1 MSGNLFKR
9 QAKGIYRQTVKASFV
24 GMYSRRN
31 DMRGGGQRCGCLYGK
46 NTGQNKVQRIRAGG
60 DNMREKGALT
70 DKQERFCQEYIIDYN
85 GTRAAIR
92 AGYSEDSARFH
103 ASRML
108 SRDNIRARV
117 RELQA
122 EQVKRLAVSQDYVV
136 QQLVSVYQKC
146 SEPEPVEEWDGE
158 AHEYLE
164 TGKYTFDSKGA
175 NKALELLGKHLGMY
189 QDKVS
194 VDVQTPKF
202 EGEQDIE

>member
-1 MSGNLFKR
+1 MLSNAKCPPGEKIHAKIYIVSKR
-9 QAKGIYRQTVKASFV
+9 GA
-24 GMYSRRN
+24 
-31 DMRGGGQRCGCLYGK
+31 GK
-46 NTGQNKVQRIRAGG
+46 PAPRFLEVPDIIAGG
-60 DNMREKGALT
+60 ETAGNPISGEGEKVNKRSGLT
-70 DKQERFCQEYIIDYN
+70 AKQERFCQEYIIDYN

-117 RELQA
+117 RQLQA

-158 AHEYLE
+158 AHEYLA

>member
-1 MSGNLFKR
+1 MG
-9 QAKGIYRQTVKASFV
+9 
-24 GMYSRRN
+24 
-31 DMRGGGQRCGCLYGK
+31 
-46 NTGQNKVQRIRAGG
+46 
-60 DNMREKGALT
+60 KGAGELT
-70 DKQERFCQEYIIDYN
+70 RKQELFCQEYIVDYN
-85 GTRAAIR
+85 GTKAAIR
-92 AGYSEDSARFH
+92 AGYEERSARQM

-108 SRDNIRARV
+108 AKDNIRSRV

-136 QQLVSVYQKC
+136 QQLVSVYKKC
-146 SEPEPVEEWDGE
+146 SEPEQVMEWDGE
-158 AHEYLE
+158 AHEYMA